1 MGWNHAIWLYHESR
15 MEVVASST
23 DQLFAELARF
33 RGVWPKKG
41 WSWDYRLNCVASS
54 FHADL
59 TQECEGAL
67 IVSFKDMF
75 DQRTIER
82 ASDNI
87 AELADAAGGIRSDQ
101 RIYVMRSTGRL
112 MPYAMWWPWGDEITI
127 SLRVGLSGYVGDAD
141 FQRLQSE
148 FNALS

>member
-1 MGWNHAIWLYHESR
+1 
-15 MEVVASST
+15 MEVPASST

-33 RGVWPKKG
+33 RAAWPKKG

-59 TQECEGAL
+59 TRECEVAL
-67 IVSFKDMF
+67 AGSFADVF

-87 AELADAAGGIRSDQ
+87 IELADAAGGIRSDQ

-112 MPYAMWWPWGDEITI
+112 MPYAMWWPWGDEITL

-141 FQRLQSE
+141 FQRMQLE
-148 FNALS
+148 FAALS

>member
-1 MGWNHAIWLYHESR
+1 
-15 MEVVASST
+15 MEVPASST

-33 RGVWPKKG
+33 RAAWPKKG

-54 FHADL
+54 FHVDL
-59 TQECEGAL
+59 TRESEVAL
-67 IVSFKDMF
+67 AGSFADVF

-87 AELADAAGGIRSDQ
+87 IELADAAGGIRSDQ

-141 FQRLQSE
+141 FQRMQTE
-148 FNALS
+148 FAALS